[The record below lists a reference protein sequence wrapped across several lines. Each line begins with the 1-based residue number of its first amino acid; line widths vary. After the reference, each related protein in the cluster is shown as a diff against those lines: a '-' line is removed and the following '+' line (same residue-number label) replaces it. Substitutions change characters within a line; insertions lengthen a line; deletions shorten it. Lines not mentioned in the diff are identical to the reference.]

1 MQFHYDVRRQ
11 LNWIR
16 FSNKL
21 KSSLL
26 RHRLLLQEDRYTS
39 QKLEGMMDAAQ
50 ERKGAAFKCMH
61 EAGMFVMPNAWDVGS
76 AKFLTS
82 RGYTSIG
89 TTSAGIAYALGYR
102 DSDPRLIKELMFEVL
117 QRIVNAVDVPVSADL
132 ENGFGSSP
140 RDVAS
145 TIVRSIE
152 IGCAGGSI
160 EDVADYSIRGRMTLA
175 SQEQAV
181 AKILAARAEIDRMN
195 VPFIL
200 TARTECFLTDHP
212 SPLDEAVKR
221 LTAFRD
227 AGADCVFAPGAF
239 RVDDIEL
246 LVKEVGIPLNVLV
259 TGRASSLTVETL
271 RSVGVRRVSTG
282 SSIARLT
289 YAAIEKASSEMSQQG
304 SFTFGYDAL
313 NADVLD
319 NLFDRDA

>member
-1 MQFHYDVRRQ
+1 MDVV
-11 LNWIR
+11 
-16 FSNKL
+16 
-21 KSSLL
+21 
-26 RHRLLLQEDRYTS
+26 
-39 QKLEGMMDAAQ
+39 Q
-50 ERKGAAFKCMH
+50 ERKGAAFKRMH
-61 EAGMFVMPNAWDVGS
+61 EADLFVMPNAWDAGS

-82 RGYTSIG
+82 LGYASIG

-102 DSDPRLIKELMFEVL
+102 DSDPRIPKELMFEVL
-117 QRIVNAVDVPVSADL
+117 QRIVNATEAPVSADL

-145 TIVRSIE
+145 AIARSIE

-175 SQEQAV
+175 NQEQAV
-181 AKILAARAEIDRMN
+181 AKIQAARAEIDRMN

-200 TARTECFLTDHP
+200 TARTECYLTGHP

-221 LTAFRD
+221 LSAFRD
-227 AGADCVFAPGAF
+227 AGADCVFAPGVS
-239 RVDDIEL
+239 RIDDIKL

-259 TGRASSLTVETL
+259 TGGASSLTVETL
-271 RSVGVRRVSTG
+271 RFAGVRRISTG

-289 YAAIEKASSEMSQQG
+289 YAAIEKAASEMSQQG

-319 NLFDRDA
+319 DLFDRDV